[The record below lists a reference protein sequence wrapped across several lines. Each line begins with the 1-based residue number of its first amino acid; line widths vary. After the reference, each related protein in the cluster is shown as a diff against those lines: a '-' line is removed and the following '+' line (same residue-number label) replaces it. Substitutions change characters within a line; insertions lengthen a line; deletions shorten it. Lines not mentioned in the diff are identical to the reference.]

1 VYTVV
6 LPFRA
11 GDIVDDDDDDEKM
24 AQTTKLVS
32 VDQILA
38 HNTPDACWLVIE
50 DQVWDV
56 SKFAPEH
63 PGGASCRFLPLL
75 IAE

>member
-1 VYTVV
+1 VSQSV

-11 GDIVDDDDDDEKM
+11 GDIVDAAAAADDEKKM

-63 PGGASCRFLPLL
+63 PGGASCRF
-75 IAE
+75 